1 MFNGMLDTTLMEE
14 VFNESDQLGKPWFSL
29 TVAKAMAIESGP
41 EYIDEL
47 NQLMSDTYPKK
58 IETFVELKARA
69 DSFKKD
75 LESFLKNNQET
86 DVVYGKEADAAKVG
100 VVGHSAHFRIY
111 TSDPAYWR
119 DTFDPVTHNK
129 YPPSDMCRAL
139 QNCEIYPDL
148 NLEVE

>member
-1 MFNGMLDTTLMEE
+1 M
-14 VFNESDQLGKPWFSL
+14 Q
-29 TVAKAMAIESGP
+29 IESGP

-58 IETFVELKARA
+58 IETFVELKHRA
-69 DSFKKD
+69 DSFKSD
-75 LESFLKNNQET
+75 LEAFLKAANGT
-86 DVVYGKEADAAKVG
+86 DLVYSKEADGAKVA

-148 NLEVE
+148 NLQLE